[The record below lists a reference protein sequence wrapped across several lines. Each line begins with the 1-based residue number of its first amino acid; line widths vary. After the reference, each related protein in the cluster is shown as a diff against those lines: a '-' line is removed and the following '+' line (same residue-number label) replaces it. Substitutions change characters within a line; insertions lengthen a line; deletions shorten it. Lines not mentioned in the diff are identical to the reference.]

1 MGCGLAAEAQ
11 ELNLLAQQT
20 ERSEE
25 TSAFSDD
32 LADWLSWHSLRG
44 LLVTQDGRQ
53 GYRDAGQPS
62 SGEDGTNSGKSCT
75 DAGQAAS
82 GGGGTN
88 SGKSCTDAGQ
98 AASGGGGTISG
109 MLPALIVEARRTE
122 MVAMMSEVR
131 RWGYYKM
138 LRLGVVLLI

>member
-82 GGGGTN
+82 GGGGT
-88 SGKSCTDAGQ
+88 
-98 AASGGGGTISG
+98 ISG